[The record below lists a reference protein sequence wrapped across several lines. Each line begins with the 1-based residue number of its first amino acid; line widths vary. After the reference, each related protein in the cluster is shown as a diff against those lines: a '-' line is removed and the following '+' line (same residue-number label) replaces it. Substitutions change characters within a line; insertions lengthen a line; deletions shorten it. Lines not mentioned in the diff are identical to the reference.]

1 MSEGTLP
8 LRSRIK
14 YDKIFTLEKALAI
27 KRVGRINA
35 KLISQVRGALVSL
48 FS

>member
-8 LRSRIK
+8 VRSRIK
-14 YDKIFTLEKALAI
+14 YDKIFTLERALAI
-27 KRVGRINA
+27 KKVGRINA
-35 KLISQVRGALVSL
+35 RLISQVRGASVSL